1 MTNGS
6 NQHPAARGPAPSRLL
21 EAVRGLTTRRGQ
33 SVRPPDAAT
42 ARARGPVASPDRR
55 LVRRTSQLFAG
66 LILYGISMAFMV
78 ESGLGLTSW
87 DVFHQGVSEA
97 TGMSFGWVVILTGI
111 PILLLWIPLRQK
123 PGFGTI
129 ANLVIIGFVVDAALA
144 ILTPGESMAMRITY
158 LVIGILL
165 NAVATAMYIGARF
178 GPGPRD
184 GLMTGIV
191 NRYPRLSI
199 RLVRTTIEVT
209 VLATGFLLG
218 GTVGVGT
225 VAYALGIG
233 PLVQVFMSAFAVE
246 PREPDERVAP
256 ALV

>member
-1 MTNGS
+1 
-6 NQHPAARGPAPSRLL
+6 
-21 EAVRGLTTRRGQ
+21 
-33 SVRPPDAAT
+33 
-42 ARARGPVASPDRR
+42 
-55 LVRRTSQLFAG
+55 
-66 LILYGISMAFMV
+66 MAFMV

-87 DVFHQGVSEA
+87 DVFHQGVSKA

-129 ANLVIIGFVVDAALA
+129 ANLVVIGFVVDAALA
-144 ILTPGESMAMRITY
+144 VLTPGESLAMRITY

-165 NAVATAMYIGARF
+165 NAVATAMYIGAHF

-191 NRYPRLSI
+191 NRHPRLSI

-209 VLATGFLLG
+209 VLAIGFLLG
-218 GTVGVGT
+218 GTVGIGT

-233 PLVQVFMSAFAVE
+233 PLVQIFMPAFAVE
-246 PREPDERVAP
+246 SRRGVERVAP
-256 ALV
+256 ALA